1 MSVRSYPRGLRA
13 LLGYH
18 GGMDA
23 PTAELSSL
31 ATALDDLTRR
41 VTSIADALTGT
52 EHDLMASELFEVE
65 RSLSG
70 AQRRLA
76 RLLERAAR

>member
-1 MSVRSYPRGLRA
+1 
-13 LLGYH
+13 
-18 GGMDA
+18 MDA

-31 ATALDDLTRR
+31 ATALDELTGR
-41 VTSIADALTGT
+41 VSGIADKLTGT

-65 RSLSG
+65 RALGG

-76 RLLERAAR
+76 RLLERAGR

>member
-1 MSVRSYPRGLRA
+1 
-13 LLGYH
+13 
-18 GGMDA
+18 MDA

-31 ATALDDLTRR
+31 ATALDDLTVR
-41 VTSIADALTGT
+41 VTTIADALTGT

-65 RSLSG
+65 RALSG

-76 RLLERAAR
+76 RLLERAGR